1 MLVNYTFLTS
11 ETSMNEPNVYA
22 GRQEQIEQGISNIP
36 LGDQEPAEFDDWD
49 QPITTPLVAETL
61 QFHSVPVRGEQEWEY
76 GLHRVLEEMTEEGL
90 LILWDRRL
98 QIEICRHDG
107 RLAWAFPLNQQSW
120 VKDLKGYIQVKPSTQ
135 VMLWIADSAEYTDL
149 YEKLLRHQIGHVLW
163 SLQHSAWCNECY
175 RATREW
181 KKWSK

>member
-1 MLVNYTFLTS
+1 
-11 ETSMNEPNVYA
+11 
-22 GRQEQIEQGISNIP
+22 
-36 LGDQEPAEFDDWD
+36 
-49 QPITTPLVAETL
+49 
-61 QFHSVPVRGEQEWEY
+61 VRGEQEWEY